1 METRVIIA
9 YALCAVMA
17 LLLAVAVGRHL
28 RNRRQF
34 KIRQLGRGKNGADTV
49 RFTEE

>member
-1 METRVIIA
+1 METRFIIA

-17 LLLAVAVGRHL
+17 LVLVFALVRYV

-34 KIRQLGRGKNGADTV
+34 KIRQMGRGKNLSDTDQ
-49 RFTEE
+49 TPSQ

>member
-1 METRVIIA
+1 METRVLIA

-17 LLLAVAVGRHL
+17 FILIFAVGRYL

-34 KIRQLGRGKNGADTV
+34 KIRQMGRGKNSGDVNGTTA
-49 RFTEE
+49 E

>member
-9 YALCAVMA
+9 YALCALMA
-17 LLLAVAVGRHL
+17 LLLAFAAGRYV

-34 KIRQLGRGKNGADTV
+34 KIRQMGRGKHLSDNDQNPS
-49 RFTEE
+49 E